1 MGFKEKSKSSKV
13 KIFAIGRTISTFL
26 MVFKW
31 WIYRSTCFF
40 CNLDQPN
47 ATVRSMLEIP
57 KVLTQNPIFI
67 LFLQECLFF
76 FFFFFFKFFLNY
88 IYIYIFFFY
97 HFGHTLSQLKKL
109 CKEKHT
115 GFIVRKNDKN
125 NCMHFLCVCVWIS
138 LVSSGKKK

>member
-1 MGFKEKSKSSKV
+1 MPQFVLE
-13 KIFAIGRTISTFL
+13 
-26 MVFKW
+26 
-31 WIYRSTCFF
+31 
-40 CNLDQPN
+40 
-47 ATVRSMLEIP
+47 LEIP

-76 FFFFFFKFFLNY
+76 FFFFFFFFKIFFFKLY

-125 NCMHFLCVCVWIS
+125 NCMHFFFCVFESHWF
-138 LVSSGKKK
+138 VSSGKKKVEIWRLQQSVYNCQKE